1 VSTALTP
8 RGESTVKA
16 NHARPMLAYWL
27 LAIIAAAITGVGLG
41 AGDNQ
46 VQVRAG
52 SPSPVSRANAPE
64 LLLGGLLHAQPT
76 PAASPGST
84 VTGVSATSA
93 EHALGKTAVAAPGG
107 SSTKGGNT
115 KDRAPASGPD
125 QTEAVPVSTTRPGK
139 GKGKSGHDS
148 GETARPTTTTTAT
161 ATSTDTHGKGG
172 GSGKDSTGRGKAH

>member
-1 VSTALTP
+1 
-8 RGESTVKA
+8 VKA

-64 LLLGGLLHAQPT
+64 LLLGGLLRAQPT

-93 EHALGKTAVAAPGG
+93 EHALGKTAVAAPRGGGTQGGG
-107 SSTKGGNT
+107 S
-115 KDRAPASGPD
+115 KDRAPASAPD
-125 QTEAVPVSTTRPGK
+125 QTEAIPVSTTHPNK

-148 GETARPTTTTTAT
+148 GETARPTTTTTTTAT
-161 ATSTDTHGKGG
+161 ASSTDKHGKGG
-172 GSGKDSTGRGKAH
+172 GSGKDSTSTGRGRAR